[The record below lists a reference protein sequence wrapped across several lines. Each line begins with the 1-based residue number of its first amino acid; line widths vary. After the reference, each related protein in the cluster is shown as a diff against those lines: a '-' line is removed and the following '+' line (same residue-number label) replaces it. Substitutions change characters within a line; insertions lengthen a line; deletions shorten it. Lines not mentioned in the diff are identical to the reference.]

1 MNKILVIL
9 NPAARG
15 EKAARF
21 LEKMRGVCRGASI
34 ELTSRPGD
42 ALRIASQAVAAGFE
56 TVVAAGGD
64 GTINEVVNGV
74 AGSSVRMGILPLG
87 SVNVLAKEIGI
98 PEGDLAAAWR
108 VVERGQA
115 LALDLPE
122 ANGRHFIQLAGV
134 GLDAEVVRRT
144 SLDLKKTLGPLSY
157 ILTLAQLAASKPPRV
172 IVEAPGWSPRE
183 CCFALIGNG
192 RLYGGPF
199 PLFKRASLSDGLL
212 DVVVFKNQSHWDVI
226 RYFQAIAFG
235 THPELHDVE
244 YFQTPTLRVWSP
256 ADVPVELDGEV
267 AGALPCEFRIAPH
280 KLLVL
285 APARADAGL
294 TRPAADNKTPA

>member
-1 MNKILVIL
+1 VNKTLVIL

-15 EKAARF
+15 EKAARY
-21 LEKMRGVCRGASI
+21 LDKLREICRGASI
-34 ELTSRPGD
+34 ELTSGPGD
-42 ALRIASQAVAAGFE
+42 ARRMAAEAVAAGFE
-56 TVVAAGGD
+56 KVVAAGGD

-74 AGSSVRMGILPLG
+74 GGSDVRMGILPMG
-87 SVNVLAKEIGI
+87 TVNVLAKEIGI
-98 PEGDLAAAWR
+98 PEGDLAAAWQ

-115 LALDLPE
+115 LALDLPV
-122 ANGRHFIQLAGV
+122 ANGQYFIQLAGV

-144 SLDLKKTLGPLSY
+144 NLDLKKTLGPLSY
-157 ILTLAQLAASKPPRV
+157 ILTLVQLAASKPPRV
-172 IVEAPGWSPRE
+172 IVEAPGWSERE

-199 PLFKRASLSDGLL
+199 PLFKRASLYDGLL

-244 YFQTPTLRVWSP
+244 YFQTSSLLVRSSSE
-256 ADVPVELDGEV
+256 VPVELDGEV
-267 AGALPCEFRIAPH
+267 AGSLPCEFRLAPH
-280 KLLVL
+280 KLHVL
-285 APARADAGL
+285 APG
-294 TRPAADNKTPA
+294 AAV

>member
-1 MNKILVIL
+1 VNKTLVIL

-21 LEKMRGVCRGASI
+21 IDKVRGICRGADL

-42 ALRIASQAVAAGFE
+42 ARRIAAEAVASGFQ

-74 AGSSVRMGILPLG
+74 AGSGARMGILPMG
-87 SVNVLAKEIGI
+87 TVNVLAKEIGI
-98 PEGDLAAAWR
+98 PEGDLAAAWQ
-108 VVERGQA
+108 VVERGHA
-115 LALDLPE
+115 LALDLPQ
-122 ANGRHFIQLAGV
+122 ANERYFIQLAGV
-134 GLDAEVVRRT
+134 GLDAEVVRST
-144 SLDLKKTLGPLSY
+144 NLDLKKTLGPLSY
-157 ILTLAQLAASKPPRV
+157 ILTLVQLAASKPPRV
-172 IVEAPGWSPRE
+172 MVEAPGWGERE

-199 PLFKRASLSDGLL
+199 PLFKRASLNDGLL

-244 YFQTPTLRVWSP
+244 YFQTPSLFVRSSCE
-256 ADVPVELDGEV
+256 VPVELDGEV
-267 AGALPCEFRIAPH
+267 AGTLPCEFRLAPH
-280 KLLVL
+280 KLHVL
-285 APARADAGL
+285 APRAAV
-294 TRPAADNKTPA
+294 

>member
-1 MNKILVIL
+1 MNKTLVIL

-15 EKAARF
+15 EKAAR
-21 LEKMRGVCRGASI
+21 LKDKVREVCSMASL

-42 ALRIASQAVAAGFE
+42 ARRIAAEAVAAGVE

-74 AGSSVRMGILPLG
+74 AGSGARMGILPMG
-87 SVNVLAKEIGI
+87 TVNVLAKEIGI
-98 PEGDLAAAWR
+98 PEGNLAAAWE
-108 VVERGQA
+108 VVERGHT

-122 ANGRHFIQLAGV
+122 ANGQYFIQLAGV

-144 SLDLKKTLGPLSY
+144 NLDLKKTLGPLSY
-157 ILTLAQLAASKPPRV
+157 ILTLVQLAASKPPRV
-172 IVEAPGWSPRE
+172 IVEAPGWSDRE

-199 PLFKRASLSDGLL
+199 PLFKRASLYDGLL

-235 THPELHDVE
+235 THPDLHDVE
-244 YFQTPTLRVWSP
+244 YFQTPSLRVRSNS
-256 ADVPVELDGEV
+256 DVPVELDGEV
-267 AGALPCEFRIAPH
+267 AGTLPCEFRLAPH
-280 KLLVL
+280 KLHVL
-285 APARADAGL
+285 APG
-294 TRPAADNKTPA
+294 AAD

>member
-1 MNKILVIL
+1 MNKTLVIL

-15 EKAARF
+15 EKASRF
-21 LEKMRGVCRGASI
+21 RNKVREVCLGASI
-34 ELTSRPGD
+34 EVTSRPGD
-42 ALRIASQAVAAGFE
+42 ARRIAADAVAAGFE

-74 AGSSVRMGILPLG
+74 AGSGARMGILPLG
-87 SVNVLAKEIGI
+87 TVNVLAKEIGI
-98 PEGDLAAAWR
+98 PEGDLAAAWQ
-108 VVERGQA
+108 VIERGHT
-115 LALDLPE
+115 LELDLPE
-122 ANGRHFIQLAGV
+122 ANGQYFIQLAGV

-144 SLDLKKTLGPLSY
+144 NLDLKKTLGPLSY
-157 ILTLAQLAASKPPRV
+157 ILTLVQLAAAKPPRV
-172 IVEAPGWSPRE
+172 IVEAPAWGERE

-235 THPELHDVE
+235 THPDLHDVE
-244 YFQTPTLRVWSP
+244 YFQSP
-256 ADVPVELDGEV
+256 SLSARSVSDVPVELDGELS
-267 AGALPCEFRIAPH
+267 GSLPCEFRISTS
-280 KLLVL
+280 KLPVL
-285 APARADAGL
+285 AP
-294 TRPAADNKTPA
+294 TRS